1 MTGYEGLDSPTSP
14 KYGSP
19 KYSEETVTCDSDG
32 KHDND
37 YIKGKEREIKRW
49 HLNFCECNMNF
60 ILISNFIL

>member
-32 KHDND
+32 KND
-37 YIKGKEREIKRW
+37 YIKGKIKFGS
-49 HLNFCECNMNF
+49 LCVK
-60 ILISNFIL
+60 

>member
-19 KYSEETVTCDSDG
+19 KYSEETVTCNSDG

-37 YIKGKEREIKRW
+37 YIKGEIKTF
-49 HLNFCECNMNF
+49 LSDNLQGF
-60 ILISNFIL
+60 